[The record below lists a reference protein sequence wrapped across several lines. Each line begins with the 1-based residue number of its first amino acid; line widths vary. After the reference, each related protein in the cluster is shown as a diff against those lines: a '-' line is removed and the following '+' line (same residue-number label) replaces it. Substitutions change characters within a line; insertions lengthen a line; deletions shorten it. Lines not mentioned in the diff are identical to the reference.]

1 MDYAGDAITDNGNIW
16 RSWSKYFYG
25 CCKASNDF
33 ASCYYSGGEKEKNV
47 LGKLR
52 RRWKTLHISDPLTP
66 EEVGLML
73 RALGTVKMFICM
85 WL

>member
-1 MDYAGDAITDNGNIW
+1 MVIFGDRGPNTFMDAARPAMTLQKLKKSHRRIG
-16 RSWSKYFYG
+16 
-25 CCKASNDF
+25 
-33 ASCYYSGGEKEKNV
+33 CYYSGGEKEKNV